1 MKGGITTHIIPQARS
16 CLPSC
21 ATWLS
26 IHTFSLIL
34 TCLIF
39 KPMSVSG
46 LREKKKME
54 QKTLLRLHSNPTS
67 HSSHSSLFPGLL

>member
-16 CLPSC
+16 GLPSC

-39 KPMSVSG
+39 EQPNECQLSQG
-46 LREKKKME
+46 KKEDGAENTPKVP
-54 QKTLLRLHSNPTS
+54 Q
-67 HSSHSSLFPGLL
+67 